1 MKKLILLIVGL
12 ALFSALPSNALI
24 LSGSVNNGVNTIST
38 NRASV
43 TSITV
48 VSTNAVVFYLYDSDN
63 TNSTPTASTT
73 GVWGTNF
80 VAGSYATRLA
90 YTTNFVS
97 SYVGYLGYTNWYT
110 NQGLYTYSITN
121 LQTTNVMA
129 PLVGGASSANLTATY
144 PVDATFTRGITISSS
159 ANGLSY
165 IITYQTGQ

>member
-12 ALFSALPSNALI
+12 ALLSVLPSNALI
-24 LSGSVNNGVNTIST
+24 LSGSVNNGVNLILT

-43 TSITV
+43 SSVTV

-73 GVWGTNF
+73 GTWGTNF
-80 VAGSYATRLA
+80 VAGSYATRAA

-121 LQTTNVMA
+121 AQTTNAMA
-129 PLVGGASSANLTATY
+129 PLVGGASSANITATY
-144 PVDATFTRGITISSS
+144 PVDAIFNRGVVISSS
-159 ANGLSY
+159 ANGVSY